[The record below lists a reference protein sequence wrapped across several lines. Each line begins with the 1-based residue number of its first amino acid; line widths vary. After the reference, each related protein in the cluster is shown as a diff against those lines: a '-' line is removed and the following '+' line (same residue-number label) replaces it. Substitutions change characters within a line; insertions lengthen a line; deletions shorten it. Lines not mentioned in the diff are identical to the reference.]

1 MFFSKNSQSFI
12 TSFSAIIPYVKKKHL
27 LCSDI
32 SICNNMK
39 TKVILSSCLLAAIL
53 TGCGNKKV
61 IDNDVIER
69 NEFYTVTGDSVIQG
83 DFIAYAPSDTEVI
96 TNYSSPADEAPSPV
110 IEFRLSLNSRDNE
123 LIPGETHYAIVGG
136 NDTIIPLG
144 VPAAEKPSLPA
155 DAKPLEKDAEWT
167 LKVNVA
173 PLVNSFKEKGLY
185 VTNTNDTIYADDFKG
200 IWVAGN
206 IDPLTWD
213 FDNLYGK
220 DMQKLAP
227 IEGDTIYGLKIAL
240 NPDVQKTDLPKN
252 WKIDAPNPDYPIY
265 TSDQTLINALY
276 NMAIENMLAVVNAD
290 NAFRAGENWEGVWTR
305 DASYAIHLGIGLIDP
320 ERSMNSLKIK
330 VKNDR
335 IIQDTGT
342 GGSWPASSDR
352 EVWSIAAWEIYK
364 ITGDKEWLEYA
375 YNVIKNSVADDIPT
389 IWDSKFRLMHGEQSY
404 LDWREQS
411 YPKWMTPKDIYE
423 SMCLGT
429 NAVFAETYSILAEMS
444 EELGVD
450 GSRYE
455 EIAEELKNAINQ
467 NLWME
472 NKGYYS
478 GYIYGGV
485 YPLKSPMTD
494 ALGQSLCV
502 IFDIADD
509 GRDETLI
516 ANTPATPFGISS
528 IYPKIRNIKPYHND
542 AVWPFVQG
550 YWNWAAAKAGNED
563 ALRHGLGA
571 IYRAAALFGTH
582 KELFVSTTGDYR
594 GAATNSDKQLWSA
607 AGNLAMIYRVFAGMR
622 YLSNGIKFEPFIPA
636 CIPGTKNLKG
646 FKYRNAVLNVTI
658 NGTGNEIE
666 SFELDGEKR
675 TDCFVPAS
683 IEGEHN
689 IVINMANNTIKPSK
703 ATVKEPDF
711 MPATPWTVW
720 NGDSATIA
728 TPEEGV
734 AYDIYI
740 NGEKSGTAKNGKFT
754 VGKVDRYTT
763 VNVVPVGK
771 DFTGFMS
778 RTQEFIPEGAMSV
791 YQFEDV
797 APAGTDLVPAN
808 RSKNFIETTTT
819 KNTDIT
825 FAVNVAK
832 AGTYLIDVRYAN
844 GSGPINTDNKCA
856 IRTLLV
862 NNHEAGAIVM
872 PQRGMGEWLST
883 GFSNMLQVELLRGKN
898 MIQIKYITPQNVN
911 MNGETNTA
919 LLDYMR
925 VIKK

>member
-1 MFFSKNSQSFI
+1 MKSKLIFASCFLA
-12 TSFSAIIPYVKKKHL
+12 TL
-27 LCSDI
+27 GI
-32 SICNNMK
+32 SCNNQK
-39 TKVILSSCLLAAIL
+39 LPDSNYIEK
-53 TGCGNKKV
+53 
-61 IDNDVIER
+61 NDI
-69 NEFYTVTGDSVIQG
+69 YYVTGDSVVQG
-83 DFIAYAPSDTEVI
+83 DFVATAISDTEVI
-96 TNYSSPADEAPSPV
+96 TNYASPADEAPSPL

-123 LIPGETHYAIVGG
+123 LIPGQTHYTIVGT
-136 NDTIIPLG
+136 DTIIPLG
-144 VPAAEKPSLPA
+144 IPAT
-155 DAKPLEKDAEWT
+155 AKPMLAPGTKPLDKNAEWM

-173 PLVNSFKEKGLY
+173 PLIKSFKEKGIY
-185 VTNTNDTIYADDFKG
+185 VTNTLDTIYADDFKG
-200 IWVAGN
+200 IWVAGS

-220 DMQKLAP
+220 DHQKLLP
-227 IEGDTIYGLKIAL
+227 IEGDTIYGVKIAL

-252 WKIDAPNPDYPIY
+252 WKIDAPNPLYPVY

-290 NAFRAGENWEGVWTR
+290 NAFRAGENWDGVWTR

-320 ERSMNSLKIK
+320 ERSINSLKIK

-364 ITGDKEWLEYA
+364 ITGDKEWLRYA
-375 YNVIKNSVADDIPT
+375 FNVIKNSVADDIPT

-429 NAVFAETYSILAEMS
+429 NAVFAQTYNILAEMS
-444 EELGVD
+444 EELGED
-450 GSRYE
+450 GTKYQK
-455 EIAEELKNAINQ
+455 IANELKNAINQ

-472 NKGYYS
+472 DKGYYS
-478 GYIYGGV
+478 GYIYGGT

-502 IFDIADD
+502 IFDIAED
-509 GRDETLI
+509 GREEKLI
-516 ANTPATPFGISS
+516 ANTPATPYGISS

-542 AVWPFVQG
+542 AIWPFVQG
-550 YWNWAAAKAGNED
+550 YWNWAAAKAGNET
-563 ALRHGLGA
+563 ALCHGLGA

-607 AGNLAMIYRVFAGMR
+607 AGNLAMIYRVFLGMT
-622 YLSNGIKFEPFIPA
+622 YIKNGIKFEPFIPA
-636 CIPGTKNLKG
+636 SIPGTKSLKG
-646 FKYRNAVLNVTI
+646 FKYRNAVLNITI
-658 NGTGNEIE
+658 TGTGNKIA
-666 SFELDGEKR
+666 SFNVDGKAQN
-675 TDCFVPAS
+675 DHFIPAD
-683 IEGEHN
+683 IEGSHD
-689 IVINMANNTIKPSK
+689 IVITLADNHIKPGKATIKHP
-703 ATVKEPDF
+703 EF

-720 NGDSATIA
+720 DGNEGYIA
-728 TPEEGV
+728 APEDGV
-734 AYDIYI
+734 TYDIYL
-740 NGEKSGTAKNGKFT
+740 NGVKKGTAKDGKISIPD
-754 VGKVDRYTT
+754 VERYTT
-763 VNVVPVGK
+763 VNIVPVGK
-771 DFTGFMS
+771 QFTGFMS
-778 RTQEFIPEGAMSV
+778 RTQEFIPEGAASI
-791 YQFEDV
+791 YEFESV
-797 APAGTDLVPAN
+797 APAGTDLVPAAH
-808 RSKNFIETTTT
+808 SKKFVETTID

-825 FAVNVAK
+825 LAVHAEQS
-832 AGTYLIDVRYAN
+832 GTYLIDIRYAN

-856 IRTLLV
+856 IRTLIV
-862 NNHEAGAIVM
+862 NNHEVGAIVM
-872 PQRGMGEWLST
+872 PQRGQGEWVST
-883 GFSNMLQVELLRGKN
+883 GFSNMLQVELREGNN
-898 MIQIKYITPQNVN
+898 MIDIKYITPQNIN
-911 MNGETNTA
+911 MNGDVNTA

>member
-1 MFFSKNSQSFI
+1 
-12 TSFSAIIPYVKKKHL
+12 
-27 LCSDI
+27 
-32 SICNNMK
+32 MK
-39 TKVILSSCLLAAIL
+39 TKLIIGACLAACLFIS
-53 TGCGNKKV
+53 CDNKQN
-61 IDNDVIER
+61 INNGVIES
-69 NEFYTVTGDSVIQG
+69 NDIYFVTGDSVVQG
-83 DFIAYAPSDTEVI
+83 DFVAKAISDTEII
-96 TNYSSPADEAPSPV
+96 TNYASPADEAPSPL

-123 LIPGETHYAIVGG
+123 LIPGETHYSIVGC
-136 NDTIIPLG
+136 DTIIPLG
-144 VPAAEKPSLPA
+144 VAATEKPALPA
-155 DAKPLEKDAEWT
+155 NAKPLDKNAEWF
-167 LKVNVA
+167 LKVNVS
-173 PLVNSFKEKGLY
+173 PLVKSFKEKGIY
-185 VTNTNDTIYADDFKG
+185 ITNTNDTINADDFKG

-220 DMQKLAP
+220 DLQKLYP
-227 IEGDTIYGLKIAL
+227 IEGDTIYGVKIAL

-252 WKIDAPNPDYPIY
+252 WKIDAPNSDYPIY

-276 NMAIENMLAVVNAD
+276 NMAIENMLAVVNKD

-320 ERSMNSLKIK
+320 ERSINSLKIK

-342 GGSWPASSDR
+342 GGSWPVSSDR

-389 IWDSKFRLMHGEQSY
+389 IWDNKFRLMHGEQSY

-450 GSRYE
+450 GEKYE
-455 EIAEELKNAINQ
+455 RIADELKNAINH

-472 NKGYYS
+472 DKGYYS

-509 GRDETLI
+509 GRDEKLI
-516 ANTPATPFGISS
+516 ANTPATPYGISS
-528 IYPKIRNIKPYHND
+528 IYPKIQNIKPYHND

-550 YWNWAAAKAGNED
+550 YWNWAAAKAGNET
-563 ALRHGLGA
+563 ALCHGLGA

-607 AGNLAMIYRVFAGMR
+607 AGNLAMIYRVFAGMT

-636 CIPGTKNLKG
+636 SIPGTKNLKG
-646 FKYRNAVLNVTI
+646 FRYRKAVLNITI
-658 NGTGNEIE
+658 NGTGDKIAE
-666 SFELDGEKR
+666 FTVDGEKR
-675 TDCFVPAS
+675 KDHFIPAT

-689 IVINMANNTIKPSK
+689 IVITMADNAIKPAKATIKAP
-703 ATVKEPDF
+703 EF
-711 MPATPWTVW
+711 MPATPWTAW
-720 NGDSATIA
+720 NGDTATIA
-728 TPEEGV
+728 VPEKDV
-734 AYDIYI
+734 TYDIYI
-740 NGEKSGTAKNGKFT
+740 NGKKTGTAKND
-754 VGKVDRYTT
+754 KVEIKNVDKYTT

-771 DFTGFMS
+771 EFTGFMS
-778 RTQEFIPEGAMSV
+778 RTKEIIPEGAMTL
-791 YQFEDV
+791 YQFENV
-797 APAGTDLVPAN
+797 APAGTELVPEKY
-808 RSKNFIETTTT
+808 SDKFVETTTE

-825 FAVNVAK
+825 FAVKVEK
-832 AGTYLIDVRYAN
+832 AGTYLIDLRYAN
-844 GSGPINTDNKCA
+844 GNGPINTDNKCA
-856 IRTLLV
+856 IRTLIV

-872 PQRGMGEWLST
+872 PQRGYGEWLST
-883 GFSNMLQVELLRGKN
+883 GFSNMLQVELLSGKN
-898 MIQIKYITPQNVN
+898 MIQIKYVTPQNAN
-911 MNGETNTA
+911 MNGDVNTA

-925 VIKK
+925 IIKK

>member
-1 MFFSKNSQSFI
+1 MKIKMILWTCLTASLFVSCENKPQSQE
-12 TSFSAIIPYVKKKHL
+12 
-27 LCSDI
+27 
-32 SICNNMK
+32 
-39 TKVILSSCLLAAIL
+39 
-53 TGCGNKKV
+53 G
-61 IDNDVIER
+61 VIES
-69 NEFYTVTGDSVIQG
+69 NKVYTVTGDSVVQG
-83 DFIAYAPSDTEVI
+83 GFVAKAISDTEVV
-96 TNYSSPADEAPSPV
+96 TNYASPADEAPSPL

-123 LIPGETHYAIVGG
+123 LIPGETHYSIVGT
-136 NDTIIPLG
+136 DTIIPLG
-144 VPAAEKPSLPA
+144 IPSSEKPVLPA
-155 DAKPLEKDAEWT
+155 DTKPLDKNAEWT

-173 PLVNSFKEKGLY
+173 PLVKSFKEKGIY

-220 DMQKLAP
+220 DLQKLVP
-227 IEGDTIYGLKIAL
+227 IDGDTIYGVKIAL
-240 NPDVQKTDLPKN
+240 NPNVQKTDLPKN

-276 NMAIENMLAVVNAD
+276 NMAIENMLAVVNKD

-320 ERSMNSLKIK
+320 ERSINSLKIK

-342 GGSWPASSDR
+342 GGSWPVSSDR

-411 YPKWMTPKDIYE
+411 YPKWITPKDIYE

-429 NAVFAETYSILAEMS
+429 NAVFAETYAILARMS
-444 EELGVD
+444 EELGVN
-450 GSRYE
+450 GEKYE
-455 EIAEELKNAINQ
+455 KIAEELKNAINQ

-472 NKGYYS
+472 DKGYYS

-485 YPLKSPMTD
+485 YPVKSPMTD

-509 GRDETLI
+509 GRDEKLI

-542 AVWPFVQG
+542 AIWPFVQG
-550 YWNWAAAKAGNED
+550 YWNWAAAMAGNET
-563 ALRHGLGA
+563 ALCHGLGA

-607 AGNLAMIYRVFAGMR
+607 AGNLAMIYRVFAGMTF
-622 YLSNGIKFEPFIPA
+622 LSNGIKFKPFIPA
-636 CIPGTKNLKG
+636 VIPGTKNLKG
-646 FKYRNAVLNVTI
+646 FRYRNATLNITI
-658 NGTGNEIE
+658 NGTGNKIAE
-666 SFELDGEKR
+666 FTLDGEVRK
-675 TDCFVPAS
+675 DNFVPAD

-689 IVINMANNTIKPSK
+689 IVITMANNTIKPGK
-703 ATVKEPDF
+703 ATIKEPEF

-720 NGDSATIA
+720 NSNDATIA
-728 TPEEGV
+728 STEKDVNYE
-734 AYDIYI
+734 IYI
-740 NGEKSGTAKNGKFT
+740 NGVKSGTAKDGKFDI
-754 VGKVDRYTT
+754 KNVDKYTT

-771 DFTGFMS
+771 EFTGFMS
-778 RTQEFIPEGAMSV
+778 RTQEIIPEGVMNV
-791 YQFEDV
+791 FQFEKT
-797 APAGTDLVPAN
+797 APAGTDLVPAKF
-808 RSKNFIETTTT
+808 SKNFVETTTE

-825 FAVNVAK
+825 LAVNIEK

-844 GSGPINTDNKCA
+844 GNGPINTDNKCA
-856 IRTLLV
+856 IRTLIV

-872 PQRGMGEWLST
+872 PQRGYGEWLST

-898 MIQIKYITPQNVN
+898 MIQIKYVTPQNIN
-911 MNGETNTA
+911 MNGEVNTA

>member
-1 MFFSKNSQSFI
+1 MRTKLILATCFLAALA
-12 TSFSAIIPYVKKKHL
+12 TSCNEKTTVT
-27 LCSDI
+27 SDI
-32 SICNNMK
+32 IEQ
-39 TKVILSSCLLAAIL
+39 
-53 TGCGNKKV
+53 
-61 IDNDVIER
+61 NDI
-69 NEFYTVTGDSVIQG
+69 YTVNGDSVVQG
-83 DFIAYAPSDTEVI
+83 DFVAKAISDTEVV
-96 TNYSSPADEAPSPV
+96 TNYASPADEAPSPL

-123 LIPGETHYAIVGG
+123 LIPGETHYSIVGT
-136 NDTIIPLG
+136 DTIIPLG
-144 VPAAEKPSLPA
+144 GPAQGKPQLPA
-155 DAKPLEKDAEWT
+155 DCKPLDKNAEWT
-167 LKVNVA
+167 LKVNVT
-173 PLVNSFKEKGLY
+173 PLIKSFKEKGIY

-220 DMQKLAP
+220 DKQKLQP
-227 IEGDTIYGLKIAL
+227 IEGDTIYGVKIAL

-265 TSDQTLINALY
+265 TSDQKLINALY

-290 NAFRAGENWEGVWTR
+290 NAFRAGENWDGVWTR

-320 ERSMNSLKIK
+320 ERSINSLKIK

-364 ITGDKEWLEYA
+364 ITGDKEWLKYA

-389 IWDSKFRLMHGEQSY
+389 IWDNKFRLMHGEQSY

-411 YPKWMTPKDIYE
+411 YPKWASPKDIYE

-429 NAVFAETYSILAEMS
+429 NAVFAQTYSILAEMS
-444 EELGVD
+444 EELGED
-450 GSRYE
+450 GSQYE
-455 EIAEELKNAINQ
+455 KIAAELKNAINQ

-472 NKGYYS
+472 DKGYYS
-478 GYIYGGV
+478 GYIYGGT

-502 IFDIADD
+502 IFGIADD
-509 GRDETLI
+509 DRDAKLI
-516 ANTPATPFGISS
+516 ANTPATPYGISS

-542 AVWPFVQG
+542 AIWPFVQG
-550 YWNWAAAKAGNED
+550 YWNWAAAKAGNET
-563 ALRHGLGA
+563 ALSHGLGA

-607 AGNLAMIYRVFAGMR
+607 AGNLAMIYRVFLGMT
-622 YLSNGIKFEPFIPA
+622 YLSNGIKFEPFIPTS
-636 CIPGTKNLKG
+636 IPGTKSLKG
-646 FKYRNAVLNVTI
+646 FKYRNAVLNITVK
-658 NGTGNEIE
+658 GTGNKIAQF
-666 SFELDGEKR
+666 SIDGEVRK
-675 TDCFVPAS
+675 DNFVPAN

-689 IVINMANNTIKPSK
+689 IEITMANNAFKAAK
-703 ATVKEPDF
+703 ATVKHPEF

-720 NGDSATIA
+720 NGNEATIA
-728 TPEEGV
+728 APEEGV
-734 AYDIYI
+734 NYDIYI
-740 NGEKSGTAKNGKFT
+740 NGTKKGTAKDGKISIPN
-754 VGKVDRYTT
+754 VDKYTT
-763 VNVVPVGK
+763 VNIVPVGK
-771 DFTGFMS
+771 EFTGFMS
-778 RTQEFIPEGAMSV
+778 RTQEIIPEGAMSI
-791 YQFEDV
+791 YQFESV
-797 APAGTDLVPAN
+797 APAGTDLVPASH
-808 RSKNFIETTTT
+808 SKKFVETTIE
-819 KNTDIT
+819 KNNDIT
-825 FAVNVAK
+825 LMVNVEK

-856 IRTLLV
+856 IRTLIV
-862 NNHEAGAIVM
+862 NNHEVGAIVM
-872 PQRGMGEWLST
+872 PQRGYGEWVST
-883 GFSNMLQVELLRGKN
+883 GFSNMIQVDLLSGKN
-898 MIQIKYITPQNVN
+898 MLQIKYITPQNVN
-911 MNGETNTA
+911 MNGKVNTA

>member
-1 MFFSKNSQSFI
+1 
-12 TSFSAIIPYVKKKHL
+12 
-27 LCSDI
+27 
-32 SICNNMK
+32 MK
-39 TKVILSSCLLAAIL
+39 TKVILCSCLLASLIL
-53 TGCGNKKV
+53 SCNNKKN
-61 IDNDVIER
+61 INSTVIES
-69 NEFYTVTGDSVIQG
+69 NEFYTVTGDSVVQG
-83 DFIAYAPSDTEVI
+83 NFVAKAISDTEIV
-96 TNYSSPADEAPSPV
+96 TNYTSPADEAPSPV

-123 LIPGETHYAIVGG
+123 LIPGQTHYAIVGG
-136 NDTIIPLG
+136 NDTIIPMG
-144 VPAAEKPSLPA
+144 IPATAKPVLPA
-155 DAKPLEKDAEWT
+155 GSKPLDKNAEWT

-220 DMQKLAP
+220 DLQKLSP
-227 IEGDTIYGLKIAL
+227 IEGDTIYGVTIAL
-240 NPDVQKTDLPKN
+240 NPNVQKTDLPKN

-265 TSDQTLINALY
+265 TSDQPLINALY
-276 NMAIENMLAVVNAD
+276 NMAIENMLAVVNKD
-290 NAFRAGENWEGVWTR
+290 NAYRAGENWEGVWTR

-320 ERSMNSLKIK
+320 ERSINSLKIK
-330 VKNDR
+330 VKNNR

-342 GGSWPASSDR
+342 GGSWPVSSDR

-364 ITGDKEWLEYA
+364 ITGDKEWLKYA
-375 YNVIKNSVADDIPT
+375 YEVIKNSVADDIPT
-389 IWDSKFRLMHGEQSY
+389 IWDNKYRLMHGEQSY

-411 YPKWMTPKDIYE
+411 YPKWATPKDIYE

-444 EELGVD
+444 EELGINGD
-450 GSRYE
+450 KYE
-455 EIAEELKNAINQ
+455 AIADELKNAINQ
-467 NLWME
+467 NLWDE
-472 NKGYYS
+472 KKGFYS

-509 GRDETLI
+509 GRDEKLI
-516 ANTPATPFGISS
+516 ANTPATPYGISS

-550 YWNWAAAKAGNED
+550 YWNWAAAETDNEE
-563 ALRHGLGA
+563 ALCHGLGA

-607 AGNLAMIYRVFAGMR
+607 AANLAMIYRVFAGMT
-622 YLSNGIKFEPFIPA
+622 YKSGGIKFKPFIPA
-636 CIPGTKNLKG
+636 SIPGTKNLKG
-646 FKYRNAVLNVTI
+646 FRYRNAILNITI
-658 NGTGNEIE
+658 HGTGNKIAE
-666 SFELDGEKR
+666 FTLDGKKR
-675 TDCFVPAS
+675 NDNFIPAS
-683 IEGEHN
+683 IVGEHD
-689 IVINMANNTIKPSK
+689 IVITMANNSIKPAK
-703 ATVKEPDF
+703 ATIKEPDF
-711 MPATPWTVW
+711 MPATPWTIW
-720 NGDSATIA
+720 NGDSAVIA
-728 TPEEGV
+728 DPEKDVTYEIYLNGKKSGV
-734 AYDIYI
+734 AKD
-740 NGEKSGTAKNGKFT
+740 GKFIVPNT
-754 VGKVDRYTT
+754 DKYTT

-778 RTQEFIPEGAMSV
+778 RTHEIIPEGVMAL
-791 YQFEDV
+791 YQFESV

-808 RSKNFIETTTT
+808 RSKNFVETTID

-825 FAVNVAK
+825 FAINVDK
-832 AGTYLIDVRYAN
+832 AGTYLIDIRYSN

-856 IRTLLV
+856 IRTLIV

-872 PQRGMGEWLST
+872 PQRGLGEWLST

-898 MIQIKYITPQNVN
+898 IVQIKYVTPQNIN

>member
-1 MFFSKNSQSFI
+1 
-12 TSFSAIIPYVKKKHL
+12 
-27 LCSDI
+27 
-32 SICNNMK
+32 MK
-39 TKVILSSCLLAAIL
+39 TKVIICASLAAALL
-53 TGCGNKKV
+53 TGCENKKN
-61 IDNDVIER
+61 INDGKIES
-69 NEFYTVTGDSVIQG
+69 NEYYFVTGDSVVQG
-83 DFIAYAPSDTEVI
+83 NFVAKAISDTEVV
-96 TNYSSPADEAPSPV
+96 TNYSSPADEAPSPL

-123 LIPGETHYAIVGG
+123 LIPGETHYSIVG

-144 VPAAEKPSLPA
+144 VPATFKPTLPA
-155 DAKPLEKDAEWT
+155 DVKPLDKNAEWT

-173 PLVNSFKEKGLY
+173 PLVKSFKEKGLY
-185 VTNTNDTIYADDFKG
+185 VTATNDTIYADDFKG
-200 IWVAGN
+200 IWVAGD

-220 DMQKLAP
+220 DKQKLTP
-227 IEGDTIYGLKIAL
+227 IEGDTIYGVKIAL

-364 ITGDKEWLEYA
+364 ITGDKEWLKYA
-375 YNVIKNSVADDIPT
+375 YEVIKNSVADDIPT

-444 EELGVD
+444 EELGIED
-450 GSRYE
+450 DKYSK
-455 EIAEELKNAINQ
+455 IANELKNAINQ

-472 NKGYYS
+472 DKGYYS

-485 YPLKSPMTD
+485 YPLKSPMTEN
-494 ALGQSLCV
+494 LGQSLCV
-502 IFDIADD
+502 IFGIADD
-509 GRDETLI
+509 GRDEKLI
-516 ANTPATPFGISS
+516 ANTPATPYGISS

-542 AVWPFVQG
+542 AIWPFVQG
-550 YWNWAAAKAGNED
+550 YWNWAAAKTGNEQ
-563 ALRHGLGA
+563 ALCHGLGA
-571 IYRAAALFGTH
+571 LYRAAALFGTH

-607 AGNLAMIYRVFAGMR
+607 AGNLAMVYRVFAGMTF
-622 YLSNGIKFEPFIPA
+622 LSNGIKFEPFIPA
-636 CIPGTKNLKG
+636 AIPGTKNLKG
-646 FKYRNAVLNVTI
+646 FRYRNAVLNITI
-658 NGTGNEIE
+658 TGTGNKIAEF
-666 SFELDGEKR
+666 SVDGKVQK
-675 TDCFVPAS
+675 DHFIPAN

-689 IVINMANNTIKPSK
+689 IVITMANNAIKPSN
-703 ATVKEPDF
+703 ATVKTPDF

-720 NGDSATIA
+720 NGNEATIA
-728 TPEEGV
+728 SPEEGV
-734 AYDIYI
+734 TYDVYL
-740 NGEKSGTAKNGKFT
+740 NGVKSSVAKDGKFSI
-754 VGKVDRYTT
+754 KNPDKYTT

-778 RTQEFIPEGAMSV
+778 RTQEIIPEGVMTV

-797 APAGTDLVPAN
+797 APAGTELVPAK
-808 RSKNFIETTTT
+808 RSKNFVETTIER
-819 KNTDIT
+819 NTDIT
-825 FAVNVAK
+825 FAVNVEK

-844 GSGPINTDNKCA
+844 GSGPINTDNKCC
-856 IRTLLV
+856 IRTLIV

-872 PQRGMGEWLST
+872 PQRGLGEWVST

-898 MIQIKYITPQNVN
+898 MIQLKYVTPQNVN
-911 MNGETNTA
+911 MNGDVNTA

-925 VIKK
+925 VIRK